1 MKMNPEYSIVCAMA
15 TPVAQVSNLPYRSAS
30 SLRTPA
36 DPDAALR
43 GCALPIGNRRPSRLE
58 TCATAV
64 RSWTLVGLAALFC
77 TAASAAPF
85 SAGST
90 GALGDLVVS
99 NNLTLPLPPDG
110 IFHFNS
116 ITVQAAGTLT
126 FTRNLLNTPVYLLAK
141 SNVTINGVID
151 VNGKYR
157 TVNYSGGEGG
167 PGGYDGGSGGF
178 ISGTNTGMGGA
189 GMGPGAGLRGLVH
202 GSIGPIGGG
211 GAFRTR
217 VSWNGQARSG
227 TNYGNPL
234 LLPLV
239 GGSGG
244 GGMDGNVN
252 GGGGGGG
259 GAVLIASDTVI
270 RVQPG
275 AIIRAIGGRAD
286 GVNQGSG
293 GAIRL
298 VSPRVYGSGTL
309 QVQGGDWGGHGY
321 IRIDS
326 VLRTEPGDLSQNF
339 ALTLQPA
346 DSATL
351 GGNMVVFPPN
361 LPKLD
366 IVGIGT
372 NTIPVGVA
380 GPVFFTFDLDAPT
393 NQTVTIQ
400 ARNFGTNAVPIEVAL
415 IPDSGEKT
423 TYPAVINN
431 SANPGEVVVPV
442 TVTPNTRVQ
451 VQAWI
456 R

>member
-90 GALGDLVVS
+90 NALGDLVVS

-110 IFHFNS
+110 IFHYNT
-116 ITVQAAGTLT
+116 ITVDAGYTLT
-126 FTRNLLNTPVYLLAK
+126 FNRNQLNTPVYLLAR
-141 SNVTINGVID
+141 SNVVINGTID
-151 VNGKYR
+151 VSGKTQNGSYR
-157 TVNYSGGEGG
+157 GGLGG
-167 PGGYDGGSGGF
+167 PGGYDGGFGGF
-178 ISGTNTGMGGA
+178 VSGTNEGFGGS
-189 GMGPGAGLRGLVH
+189 GLGPGGGLRGKQS
-202 GSIGPIGGG
+202 GSQIAGGG
-211 GAFRTR
+211 SYRTTY
-217 VSWNGQARSG
+217 VWNPPNRPG

-234 LLPLV
+234 LIPLV

-244 GGMDGNVN
+244 GGLDGDIG

-259 GAVLIASDTVI
+259 GAILIASDTVI
-270 RVQPG
+270 RVLG
-275 AIIRAIGGRAD
+275 TIRANGG
-286 GVNQGSG
+286 GGPHVSQGSG

-298 VSPRVYGSGTL
+298 VSPRVFGNGSL
-309 QVQGGDWGGHGY
+309 QVSGGQYAGSGY

-326 VLRTEPGDLSQNF
+326 IFRTELGDPSQVL
-339 ALTLQPA
+339 ALTSDPA
-346 DSATL
+346 GSATL
-351 GGNMVVFPPN
+351 GGNMFVFPPN